1 MDRAVDLSCDE
12 CLKPA
17 KPPAS
22 VIDSSGN
29 SQALTWCRRDFLG
42 KQHSP
47 SLAPLRTNQAAI
59 PSGTHIET
67 YSSSLSILILRF
79 LAGVILSGHADGATY
94 KTIEQDLR
102 AQTHGYSKC
111 VFLAAQ
117 DSDLAT
123 ANAESYGYFAMS
135 MWLEKV
141 DWANGFAQQ
150 RLDTEDDIRTE
161 SEQQGEGWQS
171 PVDLKEISNGKS
183 DTDIKQA
190 KSAKDMIDAMTK
202 TQLEHQNADLPKPT
216 RHSHF
221 VTVGQDEVVEL

>member
-1 MDRAVDLSCDE
+1 MTDRAVDLFCDE

-17 KPPAS
+17 KSPAP

-29 SQALTWCRRDFLG
+29 SQASIWCPRDFLG

-47 SLAPLRTNQAAI
+47 SLAPLKTNQAAI

-67 YSSSLSILILRF
+67 YSSSLPVLILRF
-79 LAGVILSGHADGATY
+79 LAGVILSGHADGARY
-94 KTIEQDLR
+94 ETIEKDLR

-111 VFLAAQ
+111 ILLAAQ
-117 DSDLAT
+117 DSDLAA
-123 ANAESYGYFAMS
+123 ANAESYGYLAMS

-141 DWANGFAQQ
+141 DWPNGFAQQ

-161 SEQQGEGWQS
+161 SWQS

-183 DTDIKQA
+183 DRDIKQA
-190 KSAKDMIDAMTK
+190 KSAKDMIDAMTRA
-202 TQLEHQNADLPKPT
+202 QLEYQNADLPKPT

-221 VTVGQDEVVEL
+221 EIVGRDEVVEL